1 MEILGVSWKDI
12 MPLEEGF
19 FVYCRKLT
27 REDDGFRIGTAM
39 MTDVEGDRSL
49 DTLYIMV
56 PVDPEQARKIE
67 RVFFVTKSE
76 ERVDEIQAYN
86 LEVEIGID
94 KVSQEKIDRRK

>member
-1 MEILGVSWKDI
+1 MEILGVSWKDT

-39 MTDVEGDRSL
+39 MTDVPGDRSL

-56 PVDPEQARKIE
+56 PVEPEQARKIE

-76 ERVDEIQAYN
+76 ERI
-86 LEVEIGID
+86 VEIEVD
-94 KVSQEKIDRRK
+94 KISQEKIDRRK